1 MGYAVYSSEGHGRP
15 LGMGRYSWAEA
26 ARSLGAALRSCVAA
40 SYLQVSENHQL
51 GLFGLLG

>member
-26 ARSLGAALRSCVAA
+26 VRSLGAALRSCVAA